1 MKEYFPH
8 DLSARTDPKL
18 QEVIMAHGMA
28 GIGVYWC
35 VIELMYEQGG
45 ELPLNRIKGIA
56 FNLHVDTEMVESI
69 IQDFDLFDVSE
80 DTFTSSS
87 LKTRLKNI
95 SDRSEKAKASAKAR
109 WKKGDDKA
117 SPKECK
123 DDANA
128 MRTHE
133 EDDANAMRTQCERN
147 ANKIKENKIYSISS
161 DKSSDILTLPSKEE
175 RDYISNKGRH
185 FFSEIKEL
193 WNTTCISYQKI
204 LAISEARKNK
214 IKIRI
219 AEMGGEEKAIPILAE
234 LFQKMQASKFLKGDN
249 PRGWKA
255 TFDWLFMNDKNWVK
269 VYEGNYDYVNT
280 TNEHHEQD
288 TNNQTGD
295 PASQRRKAAE
305 ELTMRYVAQCEQEQS
320 SSKIRTADGVP

>member
-8 DLSARTDPKL
+8 DFNARTDPKL

-45 ELPLNRIKGIA
+45 ELPMNRIKGIA
-56 FNLHVDTEMVESI
+56 FNLHVDAEIVESI
-69 IQDFDLFDVSE
+69 IRDFGLFDISE
-80 DTFTSSS
+80 DTFTSAS

-95 SDRSEKAKASAKAR
+95 SDRSEKAKASARAR

-117 SPKECK
+117 SKKECERN
-123 DDANA
+123 ANA

-147 ANKIKENKIYSISS
+147 ANKIKENNIHSISS

-175 RDYISNKGRH
+175 RAYTSNKGRQI
-185 FFSEIKEL
+185 FSEIKEL
-193 WNTTCISYQKI
+193 WNTTCLGYQKI
-204 LAISEARKNK
+204 LALSEARKNK

-219 AEMGGEEKAIPILAE
+219 TEMGGEDKAIPILAE
-234 LFQKMQASKFLKGDN
+234 LFKKMQASKFLQGDN

-255 TFDWLFMNDKNWVK
+255 TFDWLFQNDTNWVK
-269 VYEGNYDYVNT
+269 VYEGNYDT
-280 TNEHHEQD
+280 TNNEPYERD
-288 TNNQTGD
+288 TNNHTGD
-295 PASQRRKAAE
+295 AASRRRKAAA
-305 ELTMRYVAQCEQEQS
+305 ELTLRYVTQCEQEQS
-320 SSKIRTADGVP
+320 TGQVRSADGVP